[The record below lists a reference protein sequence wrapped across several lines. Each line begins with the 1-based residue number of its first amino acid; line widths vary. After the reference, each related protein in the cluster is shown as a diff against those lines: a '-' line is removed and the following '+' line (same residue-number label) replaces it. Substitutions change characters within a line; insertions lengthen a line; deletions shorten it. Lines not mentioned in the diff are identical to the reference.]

1 MAKAPADFGRAEIST
16 SFTNLDTPVQ
26 NSCQQP
32 QSTGTPIPGSSTSS
46 AEAATTTSHAGH
58 TPQPRGPGCLLSAM
72 GTLPLAGLSP
82 SSCLVKRKRLPLWS
96 TCNQGLRLLSH
107 VSSFF
112 FFYWVMWPA
121 FLHSCHGVAG
131 IPLEA
136 PKLWF
141 YGQSCH

>member
-46 AEAATTTSHAGH
+46 AEAVTATSPAGH
-58 TPQPRGPGCLLSAM
+58 TPQPRGPGCPLSAM

-82 SSCLVKRKRLPLWS
+82 SSGLVKRKRLPL
-96 TCNQGLRLLSH
+96 
-107 VSSFF
+107 
-112 FFYWVMWPA
+112 
-121 FLHSCHGVAG
+121 
-131 IPLEA
+131 
-136 PKLWF
+136 
-141 YGQSCH
+141 